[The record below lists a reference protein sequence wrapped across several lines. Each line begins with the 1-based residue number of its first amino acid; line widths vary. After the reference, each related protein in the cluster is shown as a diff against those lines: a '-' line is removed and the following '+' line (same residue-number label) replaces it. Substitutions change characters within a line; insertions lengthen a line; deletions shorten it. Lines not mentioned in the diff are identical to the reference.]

1 MRARFVVSAVVVA
14 ALASLAGSA
23 RATDDHRAKRPLIV
37 SASADLASGTVSIR
51 GRNLGGRY
59 PQVWLGE
66 AKLNVRSAT
75 PDEVVAVLPAGI
87 PPGTYLLQLSP
98 AKSGSPSITFALAVG
113 VAGAP
118 GSPGPPGTP
127 GASGPQGDPGP
138 QGPQGIDGPPGPRG
152 PAGPPGLPGIVS
164 FDAFQG
170 LPCAL
175 LGTSGSIALSYAP
188 DGAVSFRCALP
199 LPPAGFC
206 GDGQVQANEECDD
219 GGPLPGDGCS
229 SSCRLEGRP
238 ELTGRVRFAA
248 FGATGEGDDK
258 QRAVAAAVRAK
269 CAASGCD
276 FLQLLGDNIF
286 PSGAES
292 ATDEQFQT
300 KFEDPYAQLDLPF
313 FMILGN
319 HDYGGAGAG
328 YEFEKAQHQ
337 VDYTAHSARWRMPA
351 TYYRRAAEHVDV
363 FALDTTA
370 QLFSRDAQQRVD
382 VSAWIATSTATWKIA
397 VGHHSY
403 LSNGEH
409 GNAGQYDGFPAFFS
423 PIVNGATVKSFLDEI
438 VCGTTDLYLSAG
450 DYNLQWLEPTCSG
463 TELLVSGGGSKTRP
477 LEGSNA
483 TRFQSETLGFVY
495 VDIQGKTLTAEFI
508 DSAGAVLFT
517 RTITKP

>member
-1 MRARFVVSAVVVA
+1 MRARFVVSAVVLA
-14 ALASLAGSA
+14 ALAPLAGSA
-23 RATDDHRAKRPLIV
+23 RATDGHHAKRPLIV
-37 SASADLASGTVSIR
+37 SASADLTSGTVSIR
-51 GRNLGGRY
+51 GRNLGMRY

-66 AKLNVRSAT
+66 AKLKVRSAT

-98 AKSGSPSITFALAVG
+98 EKSGSPSTTFTLAVG
-113 VAGAP
+113 VAGPP
-118 GSPGPPGTP
+118 GPTGPPGAP
-127 GASGPQGDPGP
+127 GATGPQGDPGP
-138 QGPQGIDGPPGPRG
+138 QGPRGLDGPPGPQG
-152 PAGPPGLPGIVS
+152 PAGPLVPHGIVS
-164 FDAFQG
+164 LEAAFQG
-170 LPCAL
+170 LPCGVGL
-175 LGTSGSIALSYAP
+175 SGSIALSYGP
-188 DGAVSFRCALP
+188 DGAVALRCALP

-219 GGPLPGDGCS
+219 GGTLPGDGCS

-258 QRAVAAAVRAK
+258 QRAVAAAVQAK

-286 PSGAES
+286 DSGVES
-292 ATDEQFQT
+292 VTDGQFHA

-328 YEFEKAQHQ
+328 YELQRAQYQ

-351 TYYRRAAEHVDV
+351 TYYRRVAEHVDV
-363 FALDTTA
+363 FALDTNA
-370 QLFSRDAQQRVD
+370 QLWSRDAQQRVD
-382 VSAWIATSTATWKIA
+382 VGAWIAASTATWKIA

-409 GNAGQYDGFPAFFS
+409 GNAGQYEGIPFI
-423 PIVNGATVKSFLDEI
+423 PIVSGATVKSFLDEI

-463 TELLVSGGGSKTRP
+463 TELIVSGGGSKTRP

-508 DSAGAVLFT
+508 DSAGTVLFT